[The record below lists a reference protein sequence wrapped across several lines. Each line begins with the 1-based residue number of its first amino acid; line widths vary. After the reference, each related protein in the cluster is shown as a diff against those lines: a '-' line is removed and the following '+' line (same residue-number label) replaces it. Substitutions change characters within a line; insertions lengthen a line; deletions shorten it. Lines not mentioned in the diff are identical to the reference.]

1 MARKNSALIFAV
13 RRTSATAGLLIL
25 AACAAPP
32 PYQMPAPKAEPVPAA
47 VPKETPPPPPPP
59 AAIQTVQ
66 EAPKSVQKEVA
77 EPPSRAFKLGPAAL
91 ALVNQARGQIAKG
104 QLPGASATLDRA
116 LRIEPQNPLL
126 WIELARLRL
135 TEGDTKQAENC
146 ARRAL
151 LLGSADVSVRQAAG
165 HLLADVLRALH
176 RDDEAKDLEDQPW
189 MN

>member
-1 MARKNSALIFAV
+1 MVRKNSPLINAL
-13 RRTSATAGLLIL
+13 RCSGGTALLLIL

-32 PYQMPAPKAEPVPAA
+32 PYQMPAPKAEPVVAA
-47 VPKETPPPPPPP
+47 APKEATLPPPPP
-59 AAIQTVQ
+59 APAQPVQ
-66 EAPKSVQKEVA
+66 EAPKPVQKEAA
-77 EPPSRAFKLGPAAL
+77 EPPSRAFKLGPATQ
-91 ALVNQARGQIAKG
+91 ALVNQARGQVTKG

-126 WIELARLRL
+126 WIEVARLRL

-151 LLGSADVSVRQAAG
+151 LLGSTDVSVRQTAG
-165 HLLADVLRALH
+165 HLLADILRALH
-176 RDDEAKDLEDQPW
+176 RDDDAKDLEDQPW

>member
-1 MARKNSALIFAV
+1 MAAENLTLSF
-13 RRTSATAGLLIL
+13 RRRRFTAGAALLLL

-32 PYQMPAPKAEPVPAA
+32 PYQLPAPQPEPVPVAA
-47 VPKETPPPPPPP
+47 PKEVAPPPPPPSAP
-59 AAIQTVQ
+59 PVQ
-66 EAPKSVQKEVA
+66 EAPKPVPKEAA
-77 EPPSRAFKLGPAAL
+77 EPPSRAFKLGPATQS
-91 ALVNQARGQIAKG
+91 LVTQARAQVSKG
-104 QLPGASATLDRA
+104 LLPGASGTLDRA

-126 WIELARLRL
+126 WIEVARLRL
-135 TEGDTKQAENC
+135 IEGDTKQAENC

-151 LLGSADVSVRQAAG
+151 LLGSADVAVRQSAG